1 MTNSVFRDSEK
12 CCVSCR
18 VAGGLAWRGVAW
30 RGVAWRGVSCRGMA
44 CNVVGRGVWCQ
55 TFREVLCGVL
65 VWFGMI
71 WYGMVWCAGCDM
83 VCYHTVQYGIALCG
97 MMQYLLYLKWSYYIW
112 YSKCFSNL

>member
-1 MTNSVFRDSEK
+1 MIQKNV
-12 CCVSCR
+12 VCR
-18 VAGGLAWRGVAW
+18 VVSPVAWRGVAW
-30 RGVAWRGVSCRGMA
+30 RGVAWRAVACRAVA

-55 TFREVLCGVL
+55 TCVVLCGVL